1 MYNNCSTPLQMYN
14 TSFISTPQELDETS
28 YHSIVPQSVP
38 ELPQNEKKCIPKRVY
53 HFLILLGF
61 LSCFSLLVYITI
73 HVSIYMNL
81 SGGIES
87 NIQIPAIGSFNVSLQ
102 AKEAVFNVSSQLNS
116 NLKKVGS
123 DFSEPPSQIW
133 EQVYFDDMLS

>member
-38 ELPQNEKKCIPKRVY
+38 ELLQNEKKCIPKRVY
-53 HFLILLGF
+53 FFLILFGF

-73 HVSIYMNL
+73 RVSIYMHL
-81 SGGIES
+81 SGGVKS
-87 NIQIPAIGSFNVSLQ
+87 NIQIPVLGNFNVSLQ
-102 AKEAVFNVSSQLNS
+102 AEEAVNISSQLNS
-116 NLKKVGS
+116 NFQKVT
-123 DFSEPPSQIW
+123 SEFPSQMW
-133 EQVYFDDMLS
+133 EQIYFDDMLS

>member
-1 MYNNCSTPLQMYN
+1 MYTNCSTPLQMYN

-38 ELPQNEKKCIPKRVY
+38 ELPQNEKKCIPRRVY
-53 HFLILLGF
+53 FFLVLLGF

-73 HVSIYMNL
+73 HVSIYMHL

-87 NIQIPAIGSFNVSLQ
+87 NIQIPALGSFNVSLQ

-116 NLKKVGS
+116 NLKKVS
-123 DFSEPPSQIW
+123 SEPPSQ
-133 EQVYFDDMLS
+133 M